1 MFVKLENKIILTGDG
16 SNTLLSIEFNEHYHS
31 VHGALNESM
40 HVFIEQG
47 FRALNDK
54 KNLHVLEMGMGT
66 GLNVLLTIREAIKK
80 KTKVHYTTFERF
92 PISIEESKKL
102 NYIGETEKNLLEAI
116 HNAPWGNPTE
126 LNEYFTL
133 HKIRDD
139 IAKLDE
145 KSKYDLVYY
154 DAFAPNCQPELW
166 TTDIFSKIFDA
177 MKSGGILVT
186 YCAKGYVKRNLKAVG
201 FEVISLPGPP
211 RKREMTKA
219 VKPL

>member
-1 MFVKLENKIILTGDG
+1 LENKIILTGDG
-16 SNTLLSIEFNEHYHS
+16 SNTLLSKEFNEYYHS
-31 VHGALNESM
+31 VHGALNESL

-54 KNLHVLEMGMGT
+54 KSLHVLEMGMGT
-66 GLNVLLTIREAIKK
+66 GLNVLLTIREAIKS
-80 KTKVHYTTFERF
+80 KTKVHYTTFEQF
-92 PISIEESKKL
+92 PISMEESRSL
-102 NYIGETEKNLLEAI
+102 NYIGETEKNLFEAI
-116 HNAPWGNPTE
+116 HTSPWGKSIE
-126 LNEYFTL
+126 MNEYFTL
-133 HKIRDD
+133 LKIRDD
-139 IAKLDE
+139 INTLKE
-145 KSKYDLVYY
+145 NSTYDLVYY

-166 TTDIFSKIFDA
+166 TIDVFSKIFEA
-177 MKSGGILVT
+177 MKEGGILVT